1 MQSKALT
8 IKQYLEELPDDR
20 KEVMNQ
26 LHKAIVKNLSAGFE
40 AIMNYGMIS
49 YVVPHSLYPAGY
61 HCKPSDPLPFMSL
74 ASQKNH
80 ISVYHMGVYAEQKL
94 MDWLKKEYP
103 KYSNRKLDI
112 GKSCLRFKNPEDVP
126 VKLIGELAAKISVK
140 KWIELYESQLKMARK
155 KS

>member
-1 MQSKALT
+1 MQSKAVT

>member
-126 VKLIGELAAKISVK
+126 IKLIGELAAKISVK